1 MSIAV
6 YPGSFDPVTLGHLD
20 IIGRAASVFDELI
33 VCVMVNSRKSP
44 LFSHEERVEHIKR
57 TVAQYPNVKAES
69 SEGLLIEYMNERGAR
84 IIIKGL
90 RAVSDYEWELQM
102 ALVNKKLAPNIETLL
117 MPSSEEFTYLSSSIV
132 KEVARYGV
140 DLEMFLPKEIIG
152 DVLKRFESNG
162 WR

>member
-20 IIGRAASVFDELI
+20 IIKRAASVFDELI
-33 VCVMVNSRKSP
+33 VCVMINSRKSP
-44 LFSHEERVEHIKR
+44 LFSHEERVYLIEK
-57 TVAQYPNVKAES
+57 TVAEFPNVKVES
-69 SEGLLIEYMNERGAR
+69 SEELLVEFMNRVGAR
-84 IIIKGL
+84 IAVKGL

-117 MPSSEEFTYLSSSIV
+117 MPASEEYTYLSSSIV
-132 KEVARYGV
+132 KEVAGYGV
-140 DLEMFLPKEIIG
+140 NLEPFIPKEILG
-152 DVLKRFESNG
+152 DIYRRFESNG